1 MRAAPVI
8 TLVLALLL
16 GGLAAFAASNWLER
30 RAIADPVVMKTMV
43 VAKKALNFGAQLTP
57 DDLLE
62 IPWGAG
68 DIPPGTFARREDLLK
83 DGRRAVLRPFV
94 QNEPIFDWK
103 ITGPGQRASLSA
115 LIENGMRAVTVRVD
129 DVRGV
134 AGFILPGERIDIVLV
149 QGARDESAS
158 DIILQNVR
166 VLAVDQYANE
176 SQEQPKIAR
185 AVTVEVNSEQAQKLI
200 LASEVGRLS
209 MILRQAGNSTAE
221 HNRRVTA
228 ADLNATELPQRGDST
243 PARSNVASVSVM
255 RDSKRDVYSVNR
267 EP

>member
-1 MRAAPVI
+1 VTK
-8 TLVLALLL
+8 TL
-16 GGLAAFAASNWLER
+16 
-30 RAIADPVVMKTMV
+30 V
-43 VAKKALNFGAQLTP
+43 VAKKALDFGAQLTA
-57 DDLLE
+57 DDLVE
-62 IPWGAG
+62 IPWGAANT
-68 DIPPGTFARREDLLK
+68 PPGTFAKKEDLLK

-94 QNEPIFDWK
+94 QNEPIFESK

-158 DIILQNVR
+158 DVILQNVR
-166 VLAVDQYANE
+166 VLAVDQLANE
-176 SQEQPKIAR
+176 KQEAPKLAR
-185 AVTVEVNSEQAQKLI
+185 NVTVEVNTEQAQKLI

-209 MILRQAGNSTAE
+209 MILRQAGNSVAE

-228 ADLNATELPQRGDST
+228 ADLNAVEVPKTDDGAT
-243 PARSNVASVSVM
+243 VSHMANIGVV
-255 RDSKRDVYSVNR
+255 RDAKRNVYSVNKER
-267 EP
+267 

>member
-1 MRAAPVI
+1 MI
-8 TLVLALLL
+8 TLLLALVL
-16 GGLAAFAASNWLER
+16 GGLAAFSASNWLER
-30 RAIADPVVMKTMV
+30 KASGEPVATRTVV
-43 VAKKALNFGAQLTP
+43 VAKKALSFGAQLTA
-57 DDLLE
+57 DDLAE
-62 IPWGAG
+62 IPWGAAE
-68 DIPPGTFARREDLLK
+68 IPPGTFSKREDLLK

-94 QNEPIFDWK
+94 QNEPIFEWK

-149 QGARDESAS
+149 QGAREESAS

-166 VLAVDQYANE
+166 VLAVDQLANE
-176 SQEQPKIAR
+176 KQESPQLAR
-185 AVTVEVNSEQAQKLI
+185 AVTVEVNTEQAQKLI

-209 MILRQAGNSTAE
+209 LILRQAGNSTAE

-228 ADLNATELPQRGDST
+228 ADLTVIEVPQSRDAPSA
-243 PARSNVASVSVM
+243 PSNVASIAVT
-255 RDSKRDVYSVNR
+255 RDAKRDVYSVNK